1 MFLIK
6 GIYLLNGLNM
16 LFSFERC
23 HGPLLL
29 VNFFTR
35 DFGYIPIIDI
45 NEGILIMVFNV
56 FFVDYLWN
64 LRDPSG
70 SRAY

>member
-1 MFLIK
+1 
-6 GIYLLNGLNM
+6 LLYSLDM
-16 LFSFERC
+16 LFSLERC
-23 HGPLLL
+23 HGPLLP
-29 VNFFTR
+29 VNLFTGNLR
-35 DFGYIPIIDI
+35 YIPIIDI
-45 NEGILIMVFNV
+45 NEGILIVVFNV